1 VEKNI
6 NQNISLSKSLYL
18 TGLQCQKYLW
28 LKIHNKR
35 VLQKPD
41 ENLKAIFATGDEVG
55 EKACKLFPGG
65 KQIKYD
71 KFTPHS
77 ERIALTKKY
86 IKDGYKTIYE
96 ATFEFDSV
104 LVMVDILNIDNN
116 GNFEIYEVKSST
128 WTSKKNL
135 KSIDTYIK
143 DVSIQYYVLN
153 GCGFKISKACV
164 TLLDGEYIRG
174 EEENLEKLF
183 FHKDIIKEVISLQNK
198 ISETLKSFRSTLKS
212 KKAEPK
218 IDIGWHCKNPNTC
231 LAYDY
236 CWKEQRNIPEYS
248 VFNIFPLS
256 KKSKALELYKKGI
269 VNIQSIPISEKL
281 TKAQKIK
288 VDLVKDNDVVIDK
301 NAIKLFLKSF
311 NYPFYY
317 FDFETYQQ
325 AIPEFEGVKPFQQIP
340 FQYSLHI
347 KNNSSKLGH
356 IEFLAQS
363 GSDPREDLV
372 KQLISDIPPD
382 VTVLA
387 FNASFEKSVLVELAK
402 RFPIYRERLQNIINN
417 LVDLADPFRKK
428 YYYHPEMKG
437 KFSIKIILPL
447 LVPEMEEEYDNL
459 EIQNG
464 SQAMQSFAN
473 LVKISDQD
481 EIKKIR
487 KNLIKYCELDT
498 LAMVKIHD
506 KLVKLCE

>member
-1 VEKNI
+1 MNKNI
-6 NQNISLSKSLYL
+6 NLSKSLYL
-18 TGLQCQKYLW
+18 NGLQCQKYLW
-28 LKIHNKR
+28 LKIHNKEK
-35 VLQKPD
+35 LKKPD
-41 ENLKAIFATGDEVG
+41 ANLKAIFATGDEVG

-65 KQIKYD
+65 KQIKYN
-71 KFTPHS
+71 KNIPHS
-77 ERIALTKKY
+77 ERIELTKKY
-86 IKDGYKTIYE
+86 IKEGVKTIYE
-96 ATFEFDSV
+96 ATFEFDGV
-104 LVMVDILNIDNN
+104 LVMVDILNIDSN

-128 WTSKKNL
+128 WNSKKNL

-143 DVSIQYYVLN
+143 DISIQYYVLN
-153 GCGFKISKACV
+153 GCGLEISKACV
-164 TLLDGEYIRG
+164 TLLNGEYIRG
-174 EEENLEKLF
+174 EKENLEKLF
-183 FHKDIIKEVISLQNK
+183 FHKDITKEVMALQSK
-198 ISETLKSFRSTLKS
+198 ISETLKSFQSILKI
-212 KKAEPK
+212 KKTEPI

-248 VFNIFPLS
+248 IFNIFPLS
-256 KKSKALELYKKGI
+256 KKSKALEFYKKGI
-269 VNIQSIPISEKL
+269 VNIKSIPSSEKL

-288 VDLVKDNDVVIDK
+288 VDLVKVNKVVVDK
-301 NAIKLFLKSF
+301 KAIKLFLKSF
-311 NYPFYY
+311 SYPFYY

-325 AIPEFEGVKPFQQIP
+325 AIPKFADVKPFQQIP

-347 KNNSSKLGH
+347 MRNSTKLDH
-356 IEFLAQS
+356 VEFLAQS
-363 GSDPREDLV
+363 GSDPRDDLV

-387 FNASFEKSVLVELAK
+387 FNASFEKSVLVELSK
-402 RFPIYRERLQNIINN
+402 QFPKYKKHLQNIINN
-417 LVDLADPFRKK
+417 LVDLAEPFRKK

-447 LVPEMEEEYDNL
+447 LVPEMEKEYENL

-464 SQAMQSFAN
+464 SEAMQSFAN
-473 LVKISDQD
+473 LVKINDQNQ
-481 EIKKIR
+481 INRTR

>member
-1 VEKNI
+1 MNKNI
-6 NQNISLSKSLYL
+6 NLSKSLYL
-18 TGLQCQKYLW
+18 NGLQCQKYLW
-28 LKIHNKR
+28 LKIHNKEK
-35 VLQKPD
+35 LKKPD
-41 ENLKAIFATGDEVG
+41 ANLKAIFATGDEVG

-71 KFTPHS
+71 KNIPHS
-77 ERIALTKKY
+77 ERIELTKKY
-86 IKDGYKTIYE
+86 IKEGVKTIYE
-96 ATFEFDSV
+96 ATFEFDGV
-104 LVMVDILNIDNN
+104 LVMVDILNIDSN

-128 WTSKKNL
+128 WNSKKNL

-143 DVSIQYYVLN
+143 DISIQYYVLN
-153 GCGFKISKACV
+153 GCGLEISKACV
-164 TLLDGEYIRG
+164 TLLNGEYIRG
-174 EEENLEKLF
+174 EKENLEKLF
-183 FHKDIIKEVISLQNK
+183 FHKDITKEVMALQSK
-198 ISETLKSFRSTLKS
+198 ISETLKSFQSILKI
-212 KKAEPK
+212 KKTEPI

-248 VFNIFPLS
+248 IFNIFPLS
-256 KKSKALELYKKGI
+256 KKSKALEFYKKGI
-269 VNIQSIPISEKL
+269 VNIKSIPSSEKL

-288 VDLVKDNDVVIDK
+288 VDLVKVNKVVVDK
-301 NAIKLFLKSF
+301 KAIKLFLKSF
-311 NYPFYY
+311 SYPFYY

-325 AIPEFEGVKPFQQIP
+325 AIPKFAGVKPFQQIP

-347 KNNSSKLGH
+347 MRNSTKLDH
-356 IEFLAQS
+356 VEFLAQS
-363 GSDPREDLV
+363 GSDPRDDLV

-387 FNASFEKSVLVELAK
+387 FNASFEKSVLVELSK
-402 RFPIYRERLQNIINN
+402 QFPKYKKHLQNIINN
-417 LVDLADPFRKK
+417 LVDLAEPFRKK

-447 LVPEMEEEYDNL
+447 LVPEMEKEYENL

-464 SQAMQSFAN
+464 SEAMQSFAN
-473 LVKISDQD
+473 LVKINDQNQ
-481 EIKKIR
+481 INRTR

>member
-1 VEKNI
+1 MNKNI
-6 NQNISLSKSLYL
+6 NLSKSLYL
-18 TGLQCQKYLW
+18 NGLQCQKYLW
-28 LKIHNKR
+28 LKIHNKEK
-35 VLQKPD
+35 LKKPD
-41 ENLKAIFATGDEVG
+41 ANLKAIFATGDEVG

-71 KFTPHS
+71 KNIPHS
-77 ERIALTKKY
+77 ERIELTKKY
-86 IKDGYKTIYE
+86 IKEGVKTIYE
-96 ATFEFDSV
+96 ATFEFDGV
-104 LVMVDILNIDNN
+104 LVMVDILNIDSN

-128 WTSKKNL
+128 WNSKKNL

-143 DVSIQYYVLN
+143 DISIQYYVLN
-153 GCGFKISKACV
+153 GCGLEISKACV
-164 TLLDGEYIRG
+164 TLLNGEYIRG
-174 EEENLEKLF
+174 EKENLEKLF
-183 FHKDIIKEVISLQNK
+183 FHKDITKEVMTLQSK
-198 ISETLKSFRSTLKS
+198 ISETLKSFQSTLKI
-212 KKAEPK
+212 KKTEPI

-248 VFNIFPLS
+248 IFNIFPLS
-256 KKSKALELYKKGI
+256 KKSKALEFYKKGI
-269 VNIQSIPISEKL
+269 VNIKSIPSSEKL

-288 VDLVKDNDVVIDK
+288 VDLVKVNKVVVDK
-301 NAIKLFLKSF
+301 KAIKLFLKSF
-311 NYPFYY
+311 SYPFYY

-325 AIPEFEGVKPFQQIP
+325 AIPKFAGVKPFQQIP

-347 KNNSSKLGH
+347 MRNSTKLDH
-356 IEFLAQS
+356 VEFLAQS
-363 GSDPREDLV
+363 GSDPRDDLV

-387 FNASFEKSVLVELAK
+387 FNASFEKSVLVELSK
-402 RFPIYRERLQNIINN
+402 QFPKYKKHLQNIINN
-417 LVDLADPFRKK
+417 LVDLAEPFRKK

-447 LVPEMEEEYDNL
+447 LVPEMEKEYENL

-464 SQAMQSFAN
+464 SEAMQSFAN
-473 LVKISDQD
+473 LEKINDQNQ
-481 EIKKIR
+481 INRTR

>member
-1 VEKNI
+1 MNKNI
-6 NQNISLSKSLYL
+6 NLSKSLYL
-18 TGLQCQKYLW
+18 NGLQCQKYLW
-28 LKIHNKR
+28 LKIHNKKK
-35 VLQKPD
+35 LKKPD
-41 ENLKAIFATGDEVG
+41 ANLKAIFATGDEVG

-65 KQIKYD
+65 KQIKYN
-71 KFTPHS
+71 KNIPHS
-77 ERIALTKKY
+77 ERIELTKKY
-86 IKDGYKTIYE
+86 IKEGVKTIYE
-96 ATFEFDSV
+96 ATFEFDGV
-104 LVMVDILNIDNN
+104 LVMVDILNIDSN

-128 WTSKKNL
+128 WNSKKNL

-143 DVSIQYYVLN
+143 DISIQYYVLN
-153 GCGFKISKACV
+153 GCGLEISKACV
-164 TLLDGEYIRG
+164 TLLNGEYIR
-174 EEENLEKLF
+174 EEKENLEKLF
-183 FHKDIIKEVISLQNK
+183 FHKDITKEVMTLQSK
-198 ISETLKSFRSTLKS
+198 ISETLKSFQSTLKI
-212 KKAEPK
+212 KKTEPI

-248 VFNIFPLS
+248 IFNIFPLS
-256 KKSKALELYKKGI
+256 KKSKALEFYKKGI
-269 VNIQSIPISEKL
+269 VNIKSIPSSEKL

-288 VDLVKDNDVVIDK
+288 VDLVKVNKVVVDK
-301 NAIKLFLKSF
+301 KAIKLFLKSF
-311 NYPFYY
+311 SYPFYY

-325 AIPEFEGVKPFQQIP
+325 AIPKFAGVKPFQQIP

-347 KNNSSKLGH
+347 MRNSTKLDH
-356 IEFLAQS
+356 VEFLAQS
-363 GSDPREDLV
+363 GSDPRDDLV

-387 FNASFEKSVLVELAK
+387 FNASFEKSVLVELSK
-402 RFPIYRERLQNIINN
+402 QFPKYKKHLQNIINN
-417 LVDLADPFRKK
+417 LVDLAEPFRKK

-447 LVPEMEEEYDNL
+447 LVPEMEKEYENL

-464 SQAMQSFAN
+464 SEAMQSFAN
-473 LVKISDQD
+473 LVNINDQNQ
-481 EIKKIR
+481 INRTR

>member
-1 VEKNI
+1 MNKNI
-6 NQNISLSKSLYL
+6 NLSKSLYL
-18 TGLQCQKYLW
+18 NGLQCQKYLW
-28 LKIHNKR
+28 LKIHNKEK
-35 VLQKPD
+35 LKKPD
-41 ENLKAIFATGDEVG
+41 ANLKAIFATGDEVG

-71 KFTPHS
+71 KNIPHS
-77 ERIALTKKY
+77 ERIELTKKY
-86 IKDGYKTIYE
+86 IKEGVKTIYE
-96 ATFEFDSV
+96 ATFEFDGV
-104 LVMVDILNIDNN
+104 LVMVDILNIDSN

-128 WTSKKNL
+128 WNSKKNL

-143 DVSIQYYVLN
+143 DISIQYYVLN
-153 GCGFKISKACV
+153 GCGLEISKACV
-164 TLLDGEYIRG
+164 TLLNGEYIRG
-174 EEENLEKLF
+174 EKENLEKLF
-183 FHKDIIKEVISLQNK
+183 FHKDITKEVMALQSK
-198 ISETLKSFRSTLKS
+198 ISETLKSFQSILKI
-212 KKAEPK
+212 KKTEPI

-248 VFNIFPLS
+248 IFNIFPLS
-256 KKSKALELYKKGI
+256 KKSKALEFYKKGI
-269 VNIQSIPISEKL
+269 VNIKSIPSSEKL

-288 VDLVKDNDVVIDK
+288 VDLVKVNKVVVDK
-301 NAIKLFLKSF
+301 KAIKLFLKSF
-311 NYPFYY
+311 SYPFYY

-325 AIPEFEGVKPFQQIP
+325 AIPKFADVKPFQQIP

-347 KNNSSKLGH
+347 MRNSTKLDH
-356 IEFLAQS
+356 VEFLAQS
-363 GSDPREDLV
+363 GSDPRDDLV

-387 FNASFEKSVLVELAK
+387 FNASFEKSVLVELSK
-402 RFPIYRERLQNIINN
+402 QFPKYKKHLQNIINN
-417 LVDLADPFRKK
+417 LVDLAEPFRKK

-447 LVPEMEEEYDNL
+447 LVPEMEKEYENL

-464 SQAMQSFAN
+464 SEAMQSFAN
-473 LVKISDQD
+473 LVKINDQNQ
-481 EIKKIR
+481 INRTR

>member
-1 VEKNI
+1 M
-6 NQNISLSKSLYL
+6 SKSLYL

-28 LKIHNKR
+28 LKIHNQK

-41 ENLKAIFATGDEVG
+41 KNLKAIFATGDEVG
-55 EKACKLFPGG
+55 QKACKLFPGG

-71 KFTPHS
+71 KSTPHS

-86 IKDGYKTIYE
+86 TDNGVKTIYE
-96 ATFEFDSV
+96 ATFEFDGV
-104 LVMVDILNIDNN
+104 LVMVDILNKDNN

-153 GCGFKISKACV
+153 GCGLKISKACV

-174 EEENLEKLF
+174 DEENLEKLF
-183 FHKDIIKEVISLQNK
+183 FHKDITKEVISLQKK
-198 ISETLKSFRSTLKS
+198 ISETLKSFSSTLEIKE
-212 KKAEPK
+212 KEPK
-218 IDIGWHCKNPNTC
+218 IDIGWHCKNPHTC
-231 LAYDY
+231 LAFDY

-269 VNIQSIPISEKL
+269 VNIKSIPASEKL

-288 VDLVKDNDVVIDK
+288 VDLVKDNNLVINK

-325 AIPEFEGVKPFQQIP
+325 AIPEFEGAKPFQQIP

-347 KNNSSKLGH
+347 RDDSPKLGH
-356 IEFLAQS
+356 VEFLAKS

-387 FNASFEKSVLVELAK
+387 FNASFEKSVLAELAK
-402 RFPIYRERLQNIINN
+402 QFPIYKKRLNNIIKN

-447 LVPEMEEEYDNL
+447 LVPEMEDEYNNL

-464 SQAMQSFAN
+464 SEASQSFAN
-473 LVKISDQD
+473 LAKLSDKN
-481 EIKKIR
+481 EINTMR

-506 KLVKLCE
+506 ELVKLCE

>member
-1 VEKNI
+1 MNKNI
-6 NQNISLSKSLYL
+6 NLSKSLYL
-18 TGLQCQKYLW
+18 NGLQCQKYLW
-28 LKIHNKR
+28 LKIHNKEK
-35 VLQKPD
+35 LKKPD
-41 ENLKAIFATGDEVG
+41 ANLKAIFATGDEVG

-71 KFTPHS
+71 KNIPHS
-77 ERIALTKKY
+77 ERIELTKKY
-86 IKDGYKTIYE
+86 IKEGVKTIYE
-96 ATFEFDSV
+96 ATFEFDGV
-104 LVMVDILNIDNN
+104 LVMVDILNIDSN

-128 WTSKKNL
+128 WNSKKNL

-143 DVSIQYYVLN
+143 DISIQYYVLN
-153 GCGFKISKACV
+153 GCGLEISKACV
-164 TLLDGEYIRG
+164 TLLNGEYIRG
-174 EEENLEKLF
+174 EKENLEKLF
-183 FHKDIIKEVISLQNK
+183 FHKDITKEVMALQSK
-198 ISETLKSFRSTLKS
+198 ISETLKSFQSILKI
-212 KKAEPK
+212 KKTEPI

-248 VFNIFPLS
+248 IFNIFPLS
-256 KKSKALELYKKGI
+256 KKSKALEFYKKGI
-269 VNIQSIPISEKL
+269 VNIKSIPSSEKL

-288 VDLVKDNDVVIDK
+288 VDLVKVNKVVVDK
-301 NAIKLFLKSF
+301 KAIKLFLKSF
-311 NYPFYY
+311 SYPFYY

-325 AIPEFEGVKPFQQIP
+325 AIPKFAGVKPFQQIP

-347 KNNSSKLGH
+347 MRNSTKLDH
-356 IEFLAQS
+356 VEFLAQS
-363 GSDPREDLV
+363 GSDPRDDLV

-387 FNASFEKSVLVELAK
+387 FNASFEKSVLVELSK
-402 RFPIYRERLQNIINN
+402 QFPKYKKHLQNIINN
-417 LVDLADPFRKK
+417 LVDLAEPFRKK

-447 LVPEMEEEYDNL
+447 LVPEMEKEYENL

-464 SQAMQSFAN
+464 SEAMQSFAN
-473 LVKISDQD
+473 LEKINDQNQ
-481 EIKKIR
+481 INRTR